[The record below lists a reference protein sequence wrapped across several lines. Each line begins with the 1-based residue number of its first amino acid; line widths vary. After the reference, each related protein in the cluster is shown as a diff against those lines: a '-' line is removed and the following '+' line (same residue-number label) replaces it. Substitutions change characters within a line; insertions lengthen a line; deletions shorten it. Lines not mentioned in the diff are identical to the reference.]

1 MSDDE
6 NVQVKH
12 LVPEH
17 VRDAAQDETKHG
29 ELSELVRGLYQ
40 RVAFGEEVEERESL
54 KKELERTR
62 DKKDDIRAEIR
73 ELQAELQSIETKETR
88 LEEKLSEFVE
98 DEQKYIGHLE
108 SLESQLYEGANVD
121 SGHGGVERAANTGKC
136 DPEDVIGD
144 LKERN
149 PEIPDYAFE
158 KALHS
163 DEEWNGIEG
172 RILE

>member
-1 MSDDE
+1 MSDDDH
-6 NVQVKH
+6 VRVTH
-12 LVPEH
+12 RVPEH
-17 VRDAAQDETKHG
+17 VRESAQDQTEHG

-40 RVAFGEEVEERESL
+40 RIAFGEEVEERESL
-54 KKELERTR
+54 KKELERAR
-62 DKKDDIRAEIR
+62 DKKDDVRAEIR

-88 LEEKLSEFVE
+88 IEEKLSEFVE

-108 SLESQLYEGANVD
+108 SLESQLYEGTNID
-121 SGHGGVERAANTGKC
+121 SGHGGVKRAANIGKC
-136 DPEDVIGD
+136 EPEDVIND
-144 LKERN
+144 LRDRN

-163 DEEWNGIEG
+163 DDDWGGVEG